1 MGMSV
6 GTTYRGNTLGS
17 VWALLQGLDAEH
29 CRDPPPGRPEAP
41 LGCWVRASLVLR
53 FRV

>member
-29 CRDPPPGRPEAP
+29 CRDPPPWPPLSTIGMLGACIPRPQ
-41 LGCWVRASLVLR
+41 V
-53 FRV
+53 